1 KRQRSAES
9 ASRGAPASKR
19 PKQAAPTPSAK
30 KPLKKELNVSEVI
43 KRHLIV
49 ALIDRSDENGKMS
62 EA

>member
-1 KRQRSAES
+1 KRQCSTES

-19 PKQAAPTPSAK
+19 PKQVAPTPTAK
-30 KPLKKELNVSEVI
+30 KALKKELRVSKVI

-49 ALIDRSDENGKMS
+49 ALIDRSDENGNMS